1 MKVHTEFE
9 LAGVVMK
16 EHLASAQT
24 GGSFSL
30 FENHSAGPSR
40 TPIHVHARDDET
52 LFMLYGEMR
61 AVLAGEQHTIRAGE
75 SLFLPRGVP
84 HQLMNCNEDPARYL
98 LLCTPGGFE
107 GFLAEGGHVMAPGES
122 PRAPSTA
129 DIDRIRTAAPLYGI
143 TLFPDWSAAKAYERQ
158 TTTTERELHNAE
170 QDS

>member
-1 MKVHTEFE
+1 MKVNPEFE

-16 EHLASAQT
+16 QHLASAQT
-24 GGSFSL
+24 GGSFSF

-52 LFMLYGEMR
+52 LFMLQGEMR

-84 HQLMNCNEDPARYL
+84 HQLMNCSDKRAHYL

-107 GFLAEGGHVMAPGES
+107 GFLAEGGHAMAPGGS
-122 PRAPSTA
+122 PRPPSTA
-129 DIDRIRTAAPLYGI
+129 DIDRLKAAAPHYGI
-143 TLFPDWSAAKAYERQ
+143 TLFPDWSAATAYVQQVSAPDVECR
-158 TTTTERELHNAE
+158 
-170 QDS
+170 S

>member
-1 MKVHTEFE
+1 MKLHPECE
-9 LAGVVMK
+9 LAGVLMK

-40 TPIHVHARDDET
+40 TPIHVHALEDET
-52 LFMLYGEMR
+52 LFMLRGEMR

-84 HQLMNCNEDPARYL
+84 HQLMNCNEDAARYL

-158 TTTTERELHNAE
+158 TTTKGREILNAE
-170 QDS
+170 